1 MKPIYLV
8 LLAVNI
14 LILGIDLIIGNNL
27 PEVVMLVTLFYVMI
41 STPIYLYLQLKN
53 IKNLN
58 KK

>member
-27 PEVVMLVTLFYVMI
+27 PEEVMLVTLFYVMI